1 MSANKMVRVWL
12 GLGSN
17 IDAEKHI
24 RSAVYALRTHYNGLV
39 ISPVY
44 ESESVGFEG
53 DNFLNLVIGLETD
66 ETLEDLTLILKA
78 IEDANGRSRVGEKF
92 SSRTLDID
100 ILTYG
105 QEDLTE
111 DGINIPRHEIL
122 TYAFVLKPLSDVAP
136 DEVHPHVGI
145 NYQKLWDGFD
155 QKSQPMQLYP
165 MNFDS

>member
-1 MSANKMVRVWL
+1 MSAGVQVWL

-17 IDAEKHI
+17 IDAEVNI
-24 RSAVYALRTHYNGLV
+24 RAAVSALKNQYGELV

-53 DNFLNLVIGLETD
+53 DNFLNLVVGITTEESID
-66 ETLEDLTLILKA
+66 ELNQVLKK
-78 IEDANGRSRVGEKF
+78 IEDDNGRSRSGEKF

-105 QEDLTE
+105 QLDLTE
-111 DGINIPRHEIL
+111 QGINIPRHEIL

-136 DEVHPHVGI
+136 EGVHPHLEMT
-145 NYQKLWDGFD
+145 YKKLWDGFD
-155 QKSQPMQLYP
+155 QQSQPMQKYD
-165 MNFDS
+165 MDF